1 MMNGIIIKITDKNI
15 VIGFEN
21 GTAKEF
27 PIENLNFEPYINAQ
41 VLIFDDIITLAQN
54 SKRRKSHTGVR
65 FNNTL
70 LITKINI
77 SLIFLVFFNCYNIFY
92 ILSCTTWKNLF

>member
-1 MMNGIIIKITDKNI
+1 MNGIIIKITDKNI

-41 VLIFDDIITLAQN
+41 VLILM
-54 SKRRKSHTGVR
+54 
-65 FNNTL
+65 TL
-70 LITKINI
+70 LRW
-77 SLIFLVFFNCYNIFY
+77 LR
-92 ILSCTTWKNLF
+92 ILKEENHIQELDLTILY